1 MTPKKQR
8 DKTLNRTSRIEIR
21 LNEVELKTIKKKAQ
35 NQGLNASTFL
45 RNLSINYPVK
55 SMVERKAIT
64 SLLKVNGDLGE
75 AGGLFKMWIMSDGE
89 YKDDFTAERTYEN
102 IDELVDEI
110 ERLMQDLRNSVSEL
124 MTGV

>member
-8 DKTLNRTSRIEIR
+8 DKILNRTSRIEIR
-21 LNEVELKTIKKKAQ
+21 LNELELKTIKKKAQ
-35 NQGLNASTFL
+35 NQGLNTSAFL

-55 SMVERKAIT
+55 SMVKRKAIT
-64 SLLKVNGDLGE
+64 SLLKVNGDLGK
-75 AGGLFKMWIMSDGE
+75 AGGLFKMWLMSDGE
-89 YKDDFTAERTYEN
+89 YNDDFSTERTYEN

-110 ERLMQDLRNSVSEL
+110 ERLMQDLRNGASEL